1 MALPYDDFCPVERT
15 LKHLGS
21 DVDSKVI
28 QFEAKFKKLQLALQ
42 ARAVVHTEIT
52 VLRILDVVNN
62 LSVCFP
68 LSCQSRLIPFAN
80 SHGNRSQ

>member
-1 MALPYDDFCPVERT
+1 MALPYDDFCPGERT
-15 LKHLGS
+15 GKNLVS
-21 DVDSKVI
+21 DVDSKVK
-28 QFEAKFKKLQLALQ
+28 QYEAKFRELKSALQ
-42 ARAVVHTEIT
+42 ASGVVHTEIT
-52 VLRILDVVNN
+52 VLRILDVMNN